1 MFISPTLEGGLRL
14 SEIDRGLMNILR
26 EAPDAADPRG
36 DSRALDRLY
45 PRPTADVEEEMN
57 DDWNEFV
64 QPDLQHLFESA
75 NQTMRRD
82 LDAAALEEDGWS
94 VEVSAAHFDAW
105 LCALNQAR
113 LVLASRHKVDEK
125 AMNEELSGGPR
136 DAREFALLQ
145 IHLYGFLQ
153 ENILR
158 IQELDSGEP

>member
-14 SEIDRGLMNILR
+14 CEIDRGLMALLR

-45 PRPTADVEEEMN
+45 PRPTDDVEEEMN
-57 DDWNEFV
+57 DDWNEYV

-82 LDAAALEEDGWS
+82 LDAAVAEEDGFT
-94 VEVSAAHFDAW
+94 VEMPPEHFDAW

-113 LVLASRHKVDEK
+113 LVLASRHKIEESD
-125 AMNEELSGGPR
+125 MNEEISGGPR

-153 ENILR
+153 ENIIR
-158 IQELDSGEP
+158 IQELESGLE